1 MAIRF
6 CPNCGKEN
14 TENLNFCGNCGTNFV
29 KEKIEESILTE
40 QTVPQTV
47 SEEEQSTAA
56 QSADSAEQVKD
67 TESEQSVQ
75 TAQPVQEE
83 QPAQLA
89 QPVQP
94 AQQMQ
99 MLQPVKPV
107 RRGKGLGIASMVI
120 GILAIL
126 NSVLLAALLWFF
138 PFEIVVVSA
147 VFVGILSVAS
157 LVLGIVSLCK
167 GYKKGCSIS
176 GVIMS
181 SLALLL
187 CVASVILS
195 LYFDDTM
202 IVEKI
207 IDELPDN
214 GRYHR
219 SLDDLEDY
227 LDDYDDYYDDY
238 QDKWE
243 DYYSKSY

>member
-14 TENLNFCGNCGTNFV
+14 TENLNFCGNCGTDLADV
-29 KEKIEESILTE
+29 KIEEPILTE

-47 SEEEQSTAA
+47 SEEEQGTAA
-56 QSADSAEQVKD
+56 QSAEKVQDA
-67 TESEQSVQ
+67 ESEQSVQ

-83 QPAQLA
+83 QPAQ
-89 QPVQP
+89 PV
-94 AQQMQ
+94 QQMQ
-99 MLQPVKPV
+99 MFQPVKPV

-126 NSVLLAALLWFF
+126 NSVLLAALLWVF

-187 CVASVILS
+187 CVASVIIS
-195 LYFDDTM
+195 ANFVDTTLM
-202 IVEKI
+202 DEI
-207 IDELPDN
+207 IDELPNN
-214 GRYHR
+214 GRYHS

-238 QDKWE
+238 EDKWE

>member
-14 TENLNFCGNCGTNFV
+14 TENLNFCGNCGTNFA
-29 KEKIEESILTE
+29 KEKIEEPILIE

-56 QSADSAEQVKD
+56 QPAEKVQD
-67 TESEQSVQ
+67 AEPEQPVQ

-83 QPAQLA
+83 QPAQPA

-99 MLQPVKPV
+99 MFQPVKPV

-138 PFEIVVVSA
+138 PSEIVIVSA